1 MSRQQRRFA
10 VMMAASALAFVAAG
24 FSLVAH
30 AGHDQSWLTPD
41 FTTAVALAVAVQVW
55 FVVASLKSMKA

>member
-1 MSRQQRRFA
+1 MTRQQRRF
-10 VMMAASALAFVAAG
+10 VLMMAVSVAAFAAAG
-24 FSLVAH
+24 FSLVAN